1 VDPLTI
7 VKLVQSGPNR
17 YKLEGANA
25 LRFVEGS
32 ETPEERIE
40 VVDALLK
47 RLAAQSIKQDTGS

>member
-17 YKLEGANA
+17 FKLEGANA

-32 ETPEERIE
+32 DSAEERIQ

-47 RLAAQSIKQDTGS
+47 RLSAQSIKQDTGS